1 MSKLVWQLY
10 VYFELGVTVSGR
22 YFKGPA
28 FAPTVLWLFGGYL
41 APAQIV

>member
-1 MSKLVWQLY
+1 MSKFVGQLY
-10 VYFELGVTVSGR
+10 VYFELGVTVFGR

-41 APAQIV
+41 APAEII